1 MRKCDWWACDADAWY
16 VLIQGCFQ
24 QHMKDSVICLEHFK
38 TWLRE
43 YLARNV
49 DCQQCGDTVE
59 EYITSYISIT
69 GAIQPVKA
77 SGGWE

>member
-1 MRKCDWWACDADAWY
+1 MNE
-16 VLIQGCFQ
+16 
-24 QHMKDSVICLEHFK
+24 SVVCLEHFK